1 MVFREKVTAYVA
13 PMGAFVAFLGLSG
26 LLPSVGHSFVLRSPE
41 YWVYPLQT
49 FVCALLLLRFW
60 RAYALSFPKRLGF
73 GFAVGVVVFV
83 LWISPQAFFGFPSR
97 NIGFNP
103 EVFTNNSSLYWLT
116 VVLRFARL
124 VIVVP
129 LVEEIFW
136 RGFLLR
142 YLIDEQFDRVS
153 FGSFTWLSFVVVTLA
168 FGLSHS
174 MADWA
179 AALVTGILYNLVA
192 YRSRSL
198 STCVITHAVTNLLL
212 GAWIMH
218 TKQWGFW

>member
-1 MVFREKVTAYVA
+1 MVFREKVTASVA
-13 PMGAFVAFLGLSG
+13 PMGAFVGLLALNG
-26 LLPSVGHSFVLRSPE
+26 LLPSLGNSFWLRSPE

-49 FVCALLLLRFW
+49 GVCGLVLWRF
-60 RAYALSFPKRLGF
+60 RRLYAMSPPNRWPF
-73 GFAVGVVVFV
+73 GIAVGVAVFA
-83 LWISPQAFFGFPSR
+83 LWIFPQAFLGYSPR
-97 NIGFNP
+97 RVGFNP
-103 EVFTNNSSLYWLT
+103 DIFANEAPLYWVT

-124 VIVVP
+124 VVVVP

-142 YLIDEQFDRVS
+142 YLIDEQFDRVE
-153 FGSFTWLSFVVVTLA
+153 FGAFSWLSFGVVTMA

-174 MADWA
+174 MPDWP
-179 AALVTGILYNLVA
+179 AALATGMLYNVVA

-198 STCVITHAVTNLLL
+198 STCVVTHAVTNLLL
-212 GAWIMH
+212 GLWIMH